1 MASLGGTRWAM
12 SVPRTVELAPMA
24 LKIRTQSSV
33 VPIADSLGF
42 RSGIP
47 KSLTLKE

>member
-12 SVPRTVELAPMA
+12 SVPQTEELAPLA

-33 VPIADSLGF
+33 VPIADSLASGQGF
-42 RSGIP
+42 LRA
-47 KSLTLKE
+47 